1 MAFTSISN
9 FDLEDLAH
17 EWGIVLN
24 GVVAKD
30 HLNGGV
36 KQGGYIIN
44 LQDYNDGEG
53 THWVALY
60 VEKKNIVYFDSF
72 GGAPP
77 ADVLRFMKRARE
89 YARYGCIDQIQ
100 HLDSE
105 ACGFYCLAF
114 LCYLQN

>member
-44 LQDYNDGEG
+44 LQDYNDG
-53 THWVALY
+53 
-60 VEKKNIVYFDSF
+60 
-72 GGAPP
+72 GGHIGWPCTS
-77 ADVLRFMKRARE
+77 KRKTLFILIRLGE
-89 YARYGCIDQIQ
+89 L
-100 HLDSE
+100 HLLMF
-105 ACGFYCLAF
+105 CGL
-114 LCYLQN
+114 